1 MIVLLSTAKC
11 IFDLLAEFIDQ
22 INSFPFYTSRLENND
37 RSNMHGSMIVD
48 NLINL
53 LQVDLLRGQKT
64 DRVDV
69 TLQPEELDAL
79 DNVLPAK

>member
-1 MIVLLSTAKC
+1 MNTLIYMQNSLTKSILFLHIQTKDAMIISIMHASV
-11 IFDLLAEFIDQ
+11 IF
-22 INSFPFYTSRLENND
+22 NVSYK
-37 RSNMHGSMIVD
+37 
-48 NLINL
+48 NL